1 MLVLGHFAEQY
12 SLDNKVIIITGGS
25 SGIGYG
31 CAKFLSAMGAR
42 VVIFDLKDLEDSQKD
57 HDMVSAASFIY
68 CDVTS
73 ESSCRQAVEQ
83 VKSEFGRID
92 ALINCAGV
100 IKRKTVVDLE
110 VEEWDLVIDVGLKGV
125 YLVSKYVIPV
135 MIANDGGSI
144 VNIGSG
150 WGIKGGPMAAAYCAA
165 KGGVVNLTR
174 AMAIDHGPQNIRVN
188 CLCPGDVDT
197 PLLRDEA
204 HQLGIDLEQWLIES
218 ADRPIKRLGDP
229 LDIAKAV
236 YFLVSDLSPW
246 VSGATLVVD
255 GGGTA

>member
-1 MLVLGHFAEQY
+1 LGHLAEQY

-42 VVIFDLKDLEDSQKD
+42 IVIFDLKDLEDSQKD
-57 HDMVSAASFIY
+57 HNITSAASFIY

-83 VKSEFGRID
+83 AKSEFGRID
-92 ALINCAGV
+92 ALVNCAGV

-135 MIANDGGSI
+135 MVANDGGSI

>member
-1 MLVLGHFAEQY
+1 MGHLVEQY
-12 SLDNKVIIITGGS
+12 GLDNKVIIITGGS

-31 CAKFLSAMGAR
+31 CAKFLSAMGAK
-42 VVIFDLKDLEDSQKD
+42 VVIFDLKDLEEEDRKKD
-57 HDMVSAASFIY
+57 QDLVSAASFIY

-73 ESSCRQAVEQ
+73 ESYCREAIEQ
-83 VKSEFGRID
+83 VKSEFSRID
-92 ALINCAGV
+92 ALVNCAGV

-110 VEEWDLVIDVGLKGV
+110 VAEWDLVIDVGLKGV

-135 MIANDGGSI
+135 MIANNGGSI

-150 WGIKGGPMAAAYCAA
+150 WGIKGGPEAAAYCAA

-218 ADRPIKRLGDP
+218 ADRPIKRLGEP

-246 VSGATLVVD
+246 VSGAVLAVD

>member
-1 MLVLGHFAEQY
+1 MGHLAEQY
-12 SLDNKVIIITGGS
+12 SLDDKVVIITGGS

-42 VVIFDLKDLEDSQKD
+42 VVIFDLKDLEESQKD
-57 HDMVSAASFIY
+57 QNIASAVSFIY

-73 ESSCRQAVEQ
+73 ESSCRQAIKQVE
-83 VKSEFGRID
+83 SEFSRID
-92 ALINCAGV
+92 ALVNCAGV
-100 IKRKTVVDLE
+100 IKRKTVVELE
-110 VEEWDLVIDVGLKGV
+110 VDEWDLVIDVGLKGV
-125 YLVSKYVIPV
+125 YLVSKYVIPI
-135 MIANDGGSI
+135 MIANNGGSV

-150 WGIKGGPMAAAYCAA
+150 WGIKGGPKAVAYCAA
-165 KGGVVNLTR
+165 KGGVVNMTR

-218 ADRPIKRLGDP
+218 ADRPIKRLGEP

-236 YFLVSDLSPW
+236 YFLISDLSPW

>member
-1 MLVLGHFAEQY
+1 MGHLAEQY
-12 SLDNKVIIITGGS
+12 SLDDKVVIITGGS

-42 VVIFDLKDLEDSQKD
+42 VVIFDLKDLEESQKD
-57 HDMVSAASFIY
+57 QNIASAVSFIY

-73 ESSCRQAVEQ
+73 ESSCRQAIKQVE
-83 VKSEFGRID
+83 SEFSRID
-92 ALINCAGV
+92 ALVNCAGV
-100 IKRKTVVDLE
+100 IKRKTVVELE
-110 VEEWDLVIDVGLKGV
+110 VDEWDLVIDVGLKGV

-135 MIANDGGSI
+135 MIANNGGSI

-150 WGIKGGPMAAAYCAA
+150 WGIKGGPKAVAYCAA
-165 KGGVVNLTR
+165 KGGVVNMTR

-218 ADRPIKRLGDP
+218 ADRPIKRLGEP